1 MPVDKK
7 KSRKKVSAIISE
19 QNYMLFGLA
28 ALLLFVGYWAL
39 SQPPVDGFV
48 TLTVAP
54 ILLVIG
60 YCVVIPLAIM
70 RTRKDE

>member
-28 ALLLFVGYWAL
+28 ALLLLVGYWAL